1 VVGRSTAEDASARR
15 RVGVLGHTDWLA
27 LIERSDSL
35 FSVGCGGVV
44 WCVAYTHARRNI
56 DGVSGKCLAWNHRA
70 SGCAATAAQLC
81 DKREARLLPPA
92 SPSLLT
98 SFPGRV
104 LIFAL
109 LDASEYSLPT
119 SPTARHTAQ
128 PLAPLLSRSRA
139 RAAICWSRPRIR
151 ATGYTRGRRG
161 GSWRAASPVHIFW
174 TPRTRPT

>member
-109 LDASEYSLPT
+109 LDASEYSALT
-119 SPTARHTAQ
+119 RTHSHTTGAAQSP
-128 PLAPLLSRSRA
+128 PSSRSRA
-139 RAAICWSRPRIR
+139 RVVICWSRPRIR

-161 GSWRAASPVHIFW
+161 GSWRAASPPHIFW